1 MKRGTPT
8 AGTRAAPA
16 ALTPAL
22 ELDLGHDLLI
32 DDTDDVTNE
41 IRIILS
47 ERFPRGEEVL
57 S

>member
-1 MKRGTPT
+1 
-8 AGTRAAPA
+8 
-16 ALTPAL
+16 
-22 ELDLGHDLLI
+22 LDLGHDLLI